1 MLPVW
6 LSDTVTTDV
15 SRALH
20 YTGLWGLEG
29 VELRRVGHGV
39 VPDVPNERV
48 LRDRLA
54 AEEWAVAA
62 MEPGLFEGTATDS
75 AAAFGD
81 LARLDEVL
89 AFARRIVCPVIVVGG
104 FAPDGF
110 DFAAAADVLR
120 RAGKKAKTAGA
131 TLAVLNSPDAATRTG
146 ADLARL
152 LDAVGHEAVGA
163 AWHPAHAA
171 MAGERPADGLAA
183 LGQRVR
189 HVRVRDGALEANG
202 AWADALV
209 GEGAIGWE
217 EQVAMLRA
225 AGYGGALSLEVHPVD
240 DLPLAKV
247 GLRSGTAVARLAR

>member
-39 VPDVPNERV
+39 VPDVPNERM

-54 AEEWAVAA
+54 AEEMAVAA
-62 MEPGLFEGTATDS
+62 VEPGLFEGAATDR
-75 AAAFGD
+75 AATFGD
-81 LARLDEVL
+81 LARLDDAL
-89 AFARRIVCPVIVVGG
+89 AFARRLACPVVVANG

-110 DFAAAADVLR
+110 DLAAAADALR
-120 RAGKKAKTAGA
+120 RAGDKAGA
-131 TLAVLNSPDAATRTG
+131 AGVRVAVLHGPDAAVRTA

-152 LDAVGHEAVGA
+152 LDAVAHDAVGA
-163 AWHPAHAA
+163 AWHPALAL
-171 MAGERPADGLAA
+171 MVGEDPADGLAA
-183 LGQRVR
+183 LGARVR
-189 HVRVRDGALEANG
+189 HVRVRDGAVDDLG
-202 AWADALV
+202 VWTDALV
-209 GEGAIGWE
+209 GEGAVGWDA
-217 EQVAMLRA
+217 QVAALKRF
-225 AGYGGALSLEVHPVD
+225 GYDGALSLEVHPVD
-240 DLPLAKV
+240 DLLLPKV